1 MGYVDPQQNIRS
13 YIDVLN
19 KETKNFI
26 TKYDEMFS
34 SLNTRTREAIQANM
48 AIAQQKQIEKSL
60 GQDAY
65 YAEVKANQPKGGYQK
80 QLNKFLH
87 DLGDLNWENM
97 GVNTAEAASIRA
109 NIMASPK
116 TVAELQAAFV
126 ALKERYDKGLLKT
139 IMTPGSFNYAT
150 GEDVVAFLNAQE
162 YEYQLQDDGS
172 INVHFEYTYDDLLNG
187 GKKTASY
194 DMSAKDIIDMSTSG
208 NWGVRL
214 LGDPLAQKKA
224 HQENIKTNSNY
235 SQKVTKEQINST
247 DEKVIRETYAKANE
261 DFFEA
266 LDNSDPISFYD
277 AKSTDLMRDS
287 WPVILNDAYTAYKTD
302 KDPDVRKKYE
312 ELLKPLLAGDDGLM
326 GTDDDITIPGEYA
339 SEVDWIRFYTNYAKV
354 GEWNDRDQAQVELV
368 KGWFNT
374 YDKQFQLLQF
384 DDVVLQR
391 QEKDG
396 PSYSDVTARMNAM
409 ARLKPNERTKKYEE
423 DARIWL
429 ENSLT
434 VPAMG
439 TNALKNW
446 SDLVKQGKA
455 NTEDARKRA
464 SNYLNSPKG
473 LQSLGL
479 TPSKNGRFELEAD
492 GKVVEIVVTT
502 AKDGTKTESR
512 EEVGIILDPRADTW
526 ATPQNIAKMRSM
538 QSKVFTDTYNAS
550 NTTQDDNNPL
560 NIQ

>member
-1 MGYVDPQQNIRS
+1 MGYADPQQNIRS
-13 YIDVLN
+13 YVDVLN

-26 TKYDEMFS
+26 NKYDEMFS

-48 AIAQQKQIEKSL
+48 AIAQQKQIEKSI

-65 YAEVKANQPKGGYQK
+65 YAEVKKNQPKGGYEK
-80 QLNKFLH
+80 NRNKFLH

-97 GVNTAEAASIRA
+97 GINTAEASSIRA
-109 NIMASPK
+109 NIMAAPK
-116 TVAELQAAFV
+116 TIAELQASFV
-126 ALKERYDKGLLKT
+126 ALKERYDKGLMKT

-150 GEDVVAFLNAQE
+150 GEDVVAFLNAQVYD
-162 YEYQLQDDGS
+162 YELRDDGS
-172 INVHFEYTYDDLLNG
+172 INVHFEYTYDDLLTG
-187 GKKTASY
+187 QQKTQKY

-247 DEKVIRETYAKANE
+247 DEKVIRETYTRANE

-266 LDNSDPISFYD
+266 LDNSDPIAFYD

-302 KDPDVRKKYE
+302 KDPNVRKKYE
-312 ELLKPLLAGDDGLM
+312 ELLRPLLAGVDKTM
-326 GTDDDITIPGEYA
+326 GTKDDVQLPDEFA
-339 SEVDWIRFYTNYAKV
+339 SAADWVTFYNNYAEV
-354 GEWNDRDQAQVELV
+354 GEWNDRNKDQVNLV

-374 YDKQFQLLQF
+374 YDKKFQLLEF
-384 DDVVLQR
+384 NDVVTTR

-409 ARLKPNERTKKYEE
+409 ARLKPQERAKKYEE
-423 DARIWL
+423 DARMWL

-446 SDLVKQGKA
+446 ADLVKQGKG

-464 SNYLNSPKG
+464 SSYLNSPKG

-492 GKVVEIVVTT
+492 GKVVEITVTT
-502 AKDGTKTESR
+502 AKDGSKTESR

-538 QSKVFTDTYNAS
+538 QSKVYTDTYNQS

-560 NIQ
+560 NI

>member
-1 MGYVDPQQNIRS
+1 MGYADPQQNIRS
-13 YIDVLN
+13 YVDVLN

-26 TKYDEMFS
+26 SKYDEMFS
-34 SLNTRTREAIQANM
+34 SFNARTRENIQANM
-48 AIAQQKQIEKSL
+48 AIAQQRQIEKSL

-65 YAEVKANQPKGGYQK
+65 YAEVKKNQPKGGYQK

-97 GVNTAEAASIRA
+97 GLNTAEAASIRA

-150 GEDVVAFLNAQE
+150 GEDVVAFLNAQT

-172 INVHFEYTYDDLLNG
+172 INVHFKYTYDDLLNG
-187 GKKTASY
+187 GQKTADY
-194 DMSAKDIIDMSTSG
+194 NMSAKQIIDMSTNG
-208 NWGVRL
+208 DWGVRI

-247 DEKVIRETYAKANE
+247 DEKVIRETYTKANE

-287 WPVILNDAYTAYKTD
+287 WPIILNDAYKAYKTD
-302 KDPDVRKKYE
+302 KDPNVRSKYE
-312 ELLKPLLAGDDGLM
+312 ALLEPLLGGPDGTM
-326 GTDDDITIPGEYA
+326 GTTDDIELPGEYA
-339 SEVDWIRFYTNYAKV
+339 KEVDWIRFYTNYAKV

-384 DDVVLQR
+384 DDIVTQR

-396 PSYSDVTARMNAM
+396 PSYSDITARMNAM
-409 ARLKPNERTKKYEE
+409 SRLNPQERTKKYEE
-423 DARIWL
+423 DARIWI

-446 SDLVKQGKA
+446 ADLVKQGRGD
-455 NTEDARKRA
+455 TEDARRRA

-479 TPSKNGRFELEAD
+479 TPSKNGKFVLEED

-526 ATPQNIAKMRSM
+526 ATSQNIAKMRSM

>member
-13 YIDVLN
+13 YVDVLN
-19 KETKNFI
+19 RETKNFI

-48 AIAQQKQIEKSL
+48 AIAQQKEIEKSI

-65 YAEVKANQPKGGYQK
+65 YAEVKKNQPKGGYEK
-80 QLNKFLH
+80 NRNKFLH

-97 GVNTAEAASIRA
+97 GVNTAEASSIRA
-109 NIMASPK
+109 NIMAAPK
-116 TVAELQAAFV
+116 TIAELQASFV
-126 ALKERYDKGLLKT
+126 ALKERYDKGLMKT

-150 GEDVVAFLNAQE
+150 GEDVVAFLNAQVYD
-162 YEYQLQDDGS
+162 YELKDDGS
-172 INVHFEYTYDDLLNG
+172 INVHFEYTYDDLLTG
-187 GKKTASY
+187 QQKTQKY

-235 SQKVTKEQINST
+235 SQKVAKEQINST
-247 DEKVIRETYAKANE
+247 DEKVIRKTYTRANE

-266 LDNSDPISFYD
+266 LDNSDPIAFYD

-302 KDPDVRKKYE
+302 KDPNVRKKYE
-312 ELLKPLLAGDDGLM
+312 ELLRPLLSGVDKKM
-326 GTDDDITIPGEYA
+326 GTKDDVQLPDEFA
-339 SEVDWIRFYTNYAKV
+339 SAADWVTFYNNYAEV
-354 GEWNDRDQAQVELV
+354 GEWNDRNPDQVNLV

-374 YDKQFQLLQF
+374 YDKKFQLLEF
-384 DDVVLQR
+384 DDVITTR

-396 PSYSDVTARMNAM
+396 PSYADETARINAL
-409 ARLKPNERTKKYEE
+409 ARLKPQQRQKQYEE
-423 DARIWL
+423 DARVWL

-446 SDLVKQGKA
+446 ADVVKQGKG
-455 NTEDARKRA
+455 NVDDARNRA

-479 TPSKNGRFELEAD
+479 TPSKDGKFVLEPD
-492 GKVVEIVVTT
+492 GKVVEIVVSTDKKG
-502 AKDGTKTESR
+502 AKTETR
-512 EEVGIILDPRADTW
+512 KEIGIILDPRADTW
-526 ATPQNIAKMRSM
+526 ATPQNIATMRAM
-538 QSKVFTDTYNAS
+538 QTKVFTDTYNQS

-560 NIQ
+560 NI

>member
-1 MGYVDPQQNIRS
+1 
-13 YIDVLN
+13 
-19 KETKNFI
+19 
-26 TKYDEMFS
+26 
-34 SLNTRTREAIQANM
+34 
-48 AIAQQKQIEKSL
+48 
-60 GQDAY
+60 
-65 YAEVKANQPKGGYQK
+65 
-80 QLNKFLH
+80 
-87 DLGDLNWENM
+87 M

-109 NIMASPK
+109 NIMAAPK
-116 TVAELQAAFV
+116 TIAELQASFV
-126 ALKERYDKGLLKT
+126 ALKERYDKGLMKT

-150 GEDVVAFLNAQE
+150 GEDVVAFLNAQVYDYNLE
-162 YEYQLQDDGS
+162 DDGS
-172 INVHFEYTYDDLLNG
+172 INVHFEYTYDDLLT
-187 GKKTASY
+187 GKQKTY
-194 DMSAKDIIDMSTSG
+194 KKDMSAKEIIDMSTSG

-235 SQKVTKEQINST
+235 SKKIAKEQINST
-247 DEKVIRETYAKANE
+247 DEKVIRETYTRANE

-266 LDNSDPISFYD
+266 LDNSDPIAFYD

-287 WPVILNDAYTAYKTD
+287 WPIILNDAYTAYKTD
-302 KDPDVRKKYE
+302 KDPNVRKKYE
-312 ELLKPLLAGDDGLM
+312 ELLKPLLSGVDQQM
-326 GTDDDITIPGEYA
+326 GTADDVQLPGEFASATDWVTFYA
-339 SEVDWIRFYTNYAKV
+339 NYAEV
-354 GEWNDRDQAQVELV
+354 GEWNDRNKDQVNLV

-374 YDKQFQLLQF
+374 YDKKFQLLEF
-384 DDVVLQR
+384 DDIITTR

-396 PSYSDVTARMNAM
+396 PSYADVTARMNAM
-409 ARLKPNERTKKYEE
+409 ARLNPQERTKKYEE

-446 SDLVKQGKA
+446 ADLVKQGRGD
-455 NTEDARKRA
+455 TEEARKRA

-479 TPSKNGRFELEAD
+479 TPSKNGKFVLEED

-512 EEVGIILDPRADTW
+512 EEIGIILDPRADTW
-526 ATPQNIAKMRSM
+526 ATSQNIAKMRSM

>member
-1 MGYVDPQQNIRS
+1 MGYADPQQNIRS
-13 YIDVLN
+13 YVDVLN

-116 TVAELQAAFV
+116 TVAELQAAFI
-126 ALKERYDKGLLKT
+126 AMKERYDKGLMKT

-150 GEDVVAFLNAQE
+150 GEDVVAFLNAQT

-172 INVHFEYTYDDLLNG
+172 INVHFEYKYDDLLNG
-187 GKKTASY
+187 GQKTASY

-214 LGDPLAQKKA
+214 LGNPLEQKKA

-287 WPVILNDAYTAYKTD
+287 WPIILNDAYNAYKTD
-302 KDPDVRKKYE
+302 KDPDVRSKYE
-312 ELLKPLLAGDDGLM
+312 ALLLPLLGGADKKM
-326 GTDDDITIPGEYA
+326 GTQDDIELPGEFA
-339 SEVDWIRFYTNYAKV
+339 QEVDWIRFYNNYAAV
-354 GEWNDRDQAQVELV
+354 GEWNDRNENQVNLV

-409 ARLKPNERTKKYEE
+409 ARLKPNERAKKYEE